1 MADEA
6 KLVDV
11 TDELLSKGSLSG
23 FVGPDRPDVAFLA
36 VHGTNAEDGAI
47 QGLLQLLHIPF
58 TGSGIQSSSLCMDKD
73 RCKQILEAAGIRV
86 PVGQLL
92 RRGHIDTSSLPCPAV
107 VKPNAQGSTVG
118 LSFVENTGDL
128 QSAIEA
134 AFQYDNAVLV
144 EEWVRGTE
152 ISVPV
157 LIDRALLPVEIVP
170 ISGRYDFESKYTP
183 GATEEICPARLDT
196 ALAQESQRIALAAH
210 RAMGCEGVSRT
221 DMIVSE
227 GGIVVLEINTL
238 PGMTSTSLLPRSAA
252 QSGMSFDDLVDAIV
266 QDALGRYA
274 QKA

>member
-1 MADEA
+1 M
-6 KLVDV
+6 
-11 TDELLSKGSLSG
+11 
-23 FVGPDRPDVAFLA
+23 
-36 VHGTNAEDGAI
+36 
-47 QGLLQLLHIPF
+47 
-58 TGSGIQSSSLCMDKD
+58 
-73 RCKQILEAAGIRV
+73 
-86 PVGQLL
+86 
-92 RRGHIDTSSLPCPAV
+92 
-107 VKPNAQGSTVG
+107 
-118 LSFVENTGDL
+118 

-274 QKA
+274 RKA